1 MKNYKTLV
9 SDFYLDLLAIP
20 VNDVFRIN
28 HQDLYAQ
35 VVKTL
40 AAELECDAET
50 VQSIFERMVSEDRK

>member
-1 MKNYKTLV
+1 MKNHKTLL
-9 SDFYLDLLAIP
+9 SDFYLNLLAIP
-20 VNDVFRIN
+20 VNDIFRIT
-28 HQDLYAQ
+28 HQDLYTQ